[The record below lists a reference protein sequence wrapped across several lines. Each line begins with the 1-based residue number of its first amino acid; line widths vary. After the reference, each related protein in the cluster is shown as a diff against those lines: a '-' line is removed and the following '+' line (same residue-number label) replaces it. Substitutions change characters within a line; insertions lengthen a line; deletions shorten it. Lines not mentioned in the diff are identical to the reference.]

1 MPTDIREANAA
12 WEALLT
18 AHTVLM
24 RRFAE
29 ESIWKDHGISMREY
43 DVLYTLAKHG
53 GRAAD
58 RGDEQACAARIGDLQ
73 SGVLLSQPALSRMVD
88 RLAARGLVERV
99 EDEHDGR
106 AVRVR
111 LTAAGLELQRA
122 VGRAHARSVA
132 REIGE
137 VLDTGEQRILQQLA
151 TRLVAGPADNRGAED
166 GTADGTATSGTAVSV
181 TTDSTSTDSSAAA
194 SAADTP

>member
-1 MPTDIREANAA
+1 MPTDIREANEA

-18 AHTVLM
+18 AHSVLM

-29 ESIWKDHGISMREY
+29 ESIWKDHGLAMREY
-43 DVLYTLAKHG
+43 DVLYTLAKSG
-53 GRAAD
+53 GRAAE
-58 RGDEQACAARIGDLQ
+58 RGDGSDCAARIGDLQ

-111 LTAAGLELQRA
+111 LTADGLELQRT

-132 REIGE
+132 RAIGAA
-137 VLDTGEQRILQQLA
+137 LDTGEQRELRQLA
-151 TRLVAGPADNRGAED
+151 ARLVTDSADHNAN
-166 GTADGTATSGTAVSV
+166 ATS
-181 TTDSTSTDSSAAA
+181 
-194 SAADTP
+194 TP